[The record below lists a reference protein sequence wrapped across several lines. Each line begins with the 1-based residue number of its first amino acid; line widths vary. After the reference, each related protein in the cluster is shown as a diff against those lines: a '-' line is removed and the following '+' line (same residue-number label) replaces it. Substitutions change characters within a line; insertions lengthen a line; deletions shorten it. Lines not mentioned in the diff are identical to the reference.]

1 MTLQI
6 YNKKRISKLFAI
18 NQTYHID
25 CLEGLKQLDSN
36 SIDMVLTS
44 PPYDNLR
51 NYKNI
56 VSVWGEHI
64 WKPVLKELFRV
75 IKQNSVAVWVVGDST
90 INGSESGTSFKQA
103 LYAKEIGF
111 NLHDTMIYQK
121 ETPIPQ
127 FKSHRYTNSFD
138 YMFIFSKGN
147 PTRGELIE
155 IPTKCEGRIDKNYR
169 GQVTANELYIGK
181 QIKIIKKTKLKSNI
195 WTYSQN
201 NGIDRNINHKA
212 QFPEQLA
219 NDHIISWSNEGD
231 IILDPFMGSG
241 TTAKMAKLNNR
252 NFIGFEI
259 SKEYCD
265 IANNRVNEI
274 LL

>member
-1 MTLQI
+1 MTVQI
-6 YNKKRISKLFAI
+6 CDKKRISKLFAI

-25 CLEGLKQLDSN
+25 CLEGLKQLDSS

-56 VSVWGEHI
+56 VNIWDENI

-75 IKQNSVAVWVVGDST
+75 VKQNSVVVWVVGDST

-147 PTRGELIE
+147 PARGELIE
-155 IPTKCEGRIDKNYR
+155 IPTKCEGRIDKKYR
-169 GQVTANELYIGK
+169 GQVTANELYVGK

-231 IILDPFMGSG
+231 TILDPFMGSG